1 MCIRCIDIYI
11 SICVYDFQLVNE
23 RKKFSFPVKN
33 NRIYCFWLDS
43 PLAYT
48 TMTLSCTYEYTL
60 QKAFTVKR
68 RKTDGDDNNGKEERS
83 LFELIEFHGSILE
96 KE

>member
-1 MCIRCIDIYI
+1 
-11 SICVYDFQLVNE
+11 
-23 RKKFSFPVKN
+23 
-33 NRIYCFWLDS
+33 
-43 PLAYT
+43 
-48 TMTLSCTYEYTL
+48 MTLSCTYEYTL